1 MDQLVSDLGQIVG
14 PSHVLTGTDMARYS
28 SDWLHQYK
36 WQPRAIIRPATA
48 EQVSEVVKLVNQMK
62 IPLVPMGGNTGL
74 AGGTCGEAALVLS
87 LERMAAIREIRP
99 KSKVAIV
106 EAGVILSNLHA
117 AADAEDLL
125 FPLTFGARGSA
136 TLGGVLSTNAGGSNV
151 LRYGNTRDLC
161 LGLEVVLPNGEIM
174 NLMSE
179 LHKDNSGYN
188 LKHLMIGAEGT
199 LGIIT
204 AAVMKL
210 QAKPKVYATA
220 MIATTSLG
228 SALTLLNDL
237 QHATGGAVEAF
248 EYMPRFYMEQHQKLF
263 PNARQPFAQVH
274 DTNILIELAST
285 SADLAAQDAAGQSKL
300 MQQFEALLAAH
311 LEAGA
316 ILDAVVAQNQAQRVA
331 FWERRE
337 QAAEVTASH
346 PRLVNN
352 DIALPLESVAA
363 FLDLMKTR
371 LAAIDP
377 QAEALVV
384 SHLGDGNVHYAVWPA
399 SHDKAVHDD
408 IIEAVEDVT
417 LSMGGSFS
425 AEHGIGLT
433 KLPSMRRRKNK
444 AALQAM
450 RAIKHSLDPNN
461 IMNPGK
467 VVPAAN

>member
-14 PSHVLTGTDMARYS
+14 PSDVLTGTDMARYS

-36 WQPRAIIRPATA
+36 WQPRAIIRPATV
-48 EQVSEVVKLVNQMK
+48 EQVSEVVKLANRLK

-74 AGGTCGEAALVLS
+74 AGGTCGEASLVLS

-117 AADAEDLL
+117 AADAADLL

-220 MIATTSLG
+220 MIATTSLA
-228 SALTLLNDL
+228 SALTLLNDQAYVEMAL
-237 QHATGGAVEAF
+237 AFAGRILNEPGLATDEQRIRFSIRVALSREAKPVEVRYLNMLLAKREAELTKEPKAADALLSEAKGVSITEGQSSRLAKWF
-248 EYMPRFYMEQHQKLF
+248 TV
-263 PNARQPFAQVH
+263 A
-274 DTNILIELAST
+274 NILLNL
-285 SADLAAQDAAGQSKL
+285 D
-300 MQQFEALLAAH
+300 EA
-311 LEAGA
+311 
-316 ILDAVVAQNQAQRVA
+316 I
-331 FWERRE
+331 
-337 QAAEVTASH
+337 
-346 PRLVNN
+346 
-352 DIALPLESVAA
+352 
-363 FLDLMKTR
+363 
-371 LAAIDP
+371 
-377 QAEALVV
+377 
-384 SHLGDGNVHYAVWPA
+384 
-399 SHDKAVHDD
+399 
-408 IIEAVEDVT
+408 
-417 LSMGGSFS
+417 
-425 AEHGIGLT
+425 T
-433 KLPSMRRRKNK
+433 K
-444 AALQAM
+444 
-450 RAIKHSLDPNN
+450 
-461 IMNPGK
+461 G
-467 VVPAAN
+467 

>member
-1 MDQLVSDLGQIVG
+1 MISELQSIVG
-14 PSHVLTGTDMARYS
+14 ENYVTTGKDLAAYS
-28 SDWLHQYK
+28 SDWVGWYSWEPL
-36 WQPRAIIRPATA
+36 ALVRPANTA
-48 EQVSEVVKLVNQMK
+48 EVAALVKWANKNKTAIVPVS
-62 IPLVPMGGNTGL
+62 GNTGL
-74 AGGTCGEAALVLS
+74 NGGTHAEGALMLS
-87 LERMAAIREIRP
+87 LDRLNKIREMRADAR
-99 KSKVAIV
+99 VAVV
-106 EAGVILSNLHA
+106 EAGVIMSQLHD
-117 AADAEDLL
+117 AADALNL
-125 FPLTFGARGSA
+125 VFPMTFGAKGSA
-136 TLGGVLSTNAGGSNV
+136 MIGGMLSTNAGGSNV

-161 LGLEVVLPNGEIM
+161 LGLDVVTPQGEIM
-174 NLMSE
+174 DLIGA
-179 LHKDNSGYN
+179 LHKDNSGIN

-220 MIATTSLG
+220 MIATTSLE

-248 EYMPRFYMEQHQKLF
+248 EYMPGFYMEQHQKLF
-263 PNARQPFAQVH
+263 PNARQPFAQVY
-274 DTNILIELAST
+274 DTNILVELAST
-285 SADLAAQDAAGQSKL
+285 SADLAAQDAAGQPKL
-300 MQQFEALLAAH
+300 MQQFEALLTAH

-363 FLDLMKTR
+363 FLDQMKTR
-371 LAAIDP
+371 LAEIDP
-377 QAEALVV
+377 QAAALVV

-399 SHDKAVHDD
+399 SHDKAVQDD
-408 IIEAVEDVT
+408 IMEAVEDVT

-433 KLPSMRRRKNK
+433 KFPSMRRRKNK
-444 AALQAM
+444 AALQVM

-467 VVPAAN
+467 VVPAAD

>member
-1 MDQLVSDLGQIVG
+1 
-14 PSHVLTGTDMARYS
+14 
-28 SDWLHQYK
+28 
-36 WQPRAIIRPATA
+36 
-48 EQVSEVVKLVNQMK
+48 
-62 IPLVPMGGNTGL
+62 
-74 AGGTCGEAALVLS
+74 
-87 LERMAAIREIRP
+87 MAAIREIRP

-220 MIATTSLG
+220 MIATTSLA

-248 EYMPRFYMEQHQKLF
+248 EYMPGFYMEQHQKLF

-274 DTNILIELAST
+274 DTNILVELAST
-285 SADLAAQDAAGQSKL
+285 SADLAAQDVTGQPKL
-300 MQQFEALLAAH
+300 MQHFETLLAAH
-311 LEAGA
+311 LESGR
-316 ILDAVVAQNQAQRVA
+316 D
-331 FWERRE
+331 
-337 QAAEVTASH
+337 S
-346 PRLVNN
+346 
-352 DIALPLESVAA
+352 
-363 FLDLMKTR
+363 
-371 LAAIDP
+371 
-377 QAEALVV
+377 
-384 SHLGDGNVHYAVWPA
+384 
-399 SHDKAVHDD
+399 
-408 IIEAVEDVT
+408 
-417 LSMGGSFS
+417 
-425 AEHGIGLT
+425 
-433 KLPSMRRRKNK
+433 
-444 AALQAM
+444 
-450 RAIKHSLDPNN
+450 
-461 IMNPGK
+461 
-467 VVPAAN
+467 